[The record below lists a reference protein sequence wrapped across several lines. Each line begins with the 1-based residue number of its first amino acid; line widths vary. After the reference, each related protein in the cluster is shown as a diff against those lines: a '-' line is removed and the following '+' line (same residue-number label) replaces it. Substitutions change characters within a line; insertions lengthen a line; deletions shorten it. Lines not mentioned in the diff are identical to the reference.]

1 MVSGVFYCLFQSRLQ
16 PKPKGLALQA
26 ATRQCPEQGVTKE
39 KMALLVGEEDTQK
52 ALQPGLKPSYAAVL
66 KDPTFLTRQRVLKEH
81 NRRHS
86 RAKRVGSGGPK
97 SIAIKKQTEAY
108 NI

>member
-66 KDPTFLTRQRVLKEH
+66 KDPTFLTRQRVLKEQ

-86 RAKRVGSGGPK
+86 RAKKSMLRRPK
-97 SIAIKKQTEAY
+97 EYCNKKAD
-108 NI
+108 

>member
-1 MVSGVFYCLFQSRLQ
+1 MQ

-66 KDPTFLTRQRVLKEH
+66 KDPTFLTRQRVLKEQ

-86 RAKRVGSGGPK
+86 RAKKSRLRRPK
-97 SIAIKKQTEAY
+97 EYCNKKAD
-108 NI
+108 

>member
-1 MVSGVFYCLFQSRLQ
+1 MQ

-66 KDPTFLTRQRVLKEH
+66 KDPTFLTRQRVLKEQ

-86 RAKRVGSGGPK
+86 RAKNSRLRRPK
-97 SIAIKKQTEAY
+97 EYCNKKAD
-108 NI
+108 

>member
-66 KDPTFLTRQRVLKEH
+66 KDPTFLTRQRVLKEQ

-86 RAKRVGSGGPK
+86 RAKKSRLRRPK
-97 SIAIKKQTEAY
+97 EYCNKKAD
-108 NI
+108 